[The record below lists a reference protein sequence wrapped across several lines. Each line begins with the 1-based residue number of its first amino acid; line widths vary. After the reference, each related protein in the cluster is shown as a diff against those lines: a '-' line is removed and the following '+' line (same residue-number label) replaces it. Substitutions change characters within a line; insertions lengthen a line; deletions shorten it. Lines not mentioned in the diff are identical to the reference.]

1 MKNRSRL
8 LTVLLYIVVFAV
20 AVVLISEVFF
30 RDDTVYVNYSTV
42 CEQFRSENVRSFE
55 YDNGVLTLELRKP
68 YQNEAYSVS
77 HKLADLGLFYEDLG
91 TLIAEQQESGVLQ
104 SYNYVPMRQTPW
116 YVRML
121 PEMLLS
127 VIMIALVYMVLVRNS
142 GGMMKFGHA
151 NARVGSGRD
160 KVMFSDVAGADE
172 EKAELQEIVDF
183 LRDPAKYR
191 RIGARIPK
199 GVLLVGPPGTGKT
212 LLARAVAGEAN
223 VQFLSISG
231 SDFVELYVGI
241 GASRVRDLFEQ
252 AKRSAPA
259 IIFIDEIDAVG
270 RRRGAGMGGGHDERE
285 QTLNQLLVEMDGFGS
300 NDGVIVMAATNRRD
314 ILDPALLRPGRFDR
328 QIYVNVPDVG
338 GREAI
343 LRVHARDKQLS
354 DDVDLRTVARATA
367 GFTGADLENLLNEAA
382 LISARKNLPVITMQ
396 TMEDA
401 VLKVIAGPE
410 KRSLVNIERDRRIT
424 AIHEAGHAVAAYFL
438 PTQEPVHQITIVP
451 RGNALGLTISLPD
464 QDTLHTT
471 RNEMRDRIV
480 VLLGGRVAEQL
491 EFDDISTGASNDL
504 QRATKLAHDMIAKYG
519 MNERIGAVAYDDDSE
534 IFVGRDY
541 ERTRSYS
548 EQTAAEIDAE
558 VRKTVDQAYA
568 HCTQILTEHHEKLQE
583 IAQWLLEHE
592 TMSRSQFEACR
603 SPRSRRACWPE
614 RRRPM
619 EPKKIKNP
627 TGMLIM
633 HGTVIAVVLYMA
645 WQLVRS
651 YRAGGAEAPSLTTL
665 IVGLVLLVGGCV
677 VVGWLAV
684 RLFLQAKRE
693 EKALEQE
700 TEQLHAAAAQE
711 NSEE

>member
-1 MKNRSRL
+1 MKKSYKGFPIYAL
-8 LTVLLYIVVFAV
+8 IIIGVLIATQLFSSSFSSQRGQKIEAAKLFEYIDSGVIDAV
-20 AVVLISEVFF
+20 ALESSTAYAHMKASSIPLSAFSNAAYDFSAVIS
-30 RDDTVYVNYSTV
+30 RDTFVET
-42 CEQFRSENVRSFE
+42 CRQLAARKA
-55 YDNGVLTLELRKP
+55 GKPLEDIT
-68 YQNEAYSVS
+68 EI
-77 HKLADLGLFYEDLG
+77 DLGFDLIYLPQPATPWLLDMLPYIIMTVG
-91 TLIAEQQESGVLQ
+91 LMVFWLMM
-104 SYNYVPMRQTPW
+104 MRQQ
-116 YVRML
+116 
-121 PEMLLS
+121 
-127 VIMIALVYMVLVRNS
+127 
-142 GGMMKFGHA
+142 GGGGGKMMTFGHSP
-151 NARVGSGRD
+151 ARVFEPDGNRIT
-160 KVMFSDVAGADE
+160 FADVAGAVE
-172 EKAELQEIVDF
+172 EKEEMQELVEF
-183 LRDPAKYR
+183 LKNPR
-191 RIGARIPK
+191 RFTAVGARIPK

-212 LLARAVAGEAN
+212 LLAKAVAGEAG
-223 VQFLSISG
+223 VPFMSISG
-231 SDFVELYVGI
+231 SDFVEMFVGV
-241 GASRVRDLFEQ
+241 GASRVRDLFDQ
-252 AKRSAPA
+252 AKKHAPC
-259 IIFIDEIDAVG
+259 IVFIDEIDAVG

-328 QIYVNVPDVG
+328 QIYVNSPDVG

-438 PTQEPVHQITIVP
+438 STQEPVHQITIVP

-592 TMSRSQFEACR
+592 TMSRSQFEACMQAL
-603 SPRSRRACWPE
+603 PIPE
-614 RRRPM
+614 KQ
-619 EPKKIKNP
+619 E
-627 TGMLIM
+627 GL
-633 HGTVIAVVLYMA
+633 L
-645 WQLVRS
+645 
-651 YRAGGAEAPSLTTL
+651 AGEEKTDGAE
-665 IVGLVLLVGGCV
+665 
-677 VVGWLAV
+677 
-684 RLFLQAKRE
+684 E
-693 EKALEQE
+693 D
-700 TEQLHAAAAQE
+700 
-711 NSEE
+711 

>member
-30 RDDTVYVNYSTV
+30 RDDTAYVNYSTV

-68 YQNEAYSVS
+68 YQNETYSVS

-127 VIMIALVYMVLVRNS
+127 VIMIALVYMVLMRNS

-367 GFTGADLENLLNEAA
+367 GFTGADLENIMNEAA
-382 LISARKNLPVITMQ
+382 ILTARAHKDKIEMATIEEAISRVS
-396 TMEDA
+396 
-401 VLKVIAGPE
+401 AGPE
-410 KRSLVNIERDRRIT
+410 KKSHRIT
-424 AIHEAGHAVAAYFL
+424 DKDKKLVSYHEAGHAIVSYYI
-438 PTQEPVHQITIVP
+438 PECDKVHEISIIP
-451 RGNALGLTISLPD
+451 RGRAAGYTMYLPEDETSHVSSRKLVAMMTSLLGGHCAEELAIGDVSTGSTSDLKRATDIARSMVTEYGMSKKLGPMFLGGDQEVFLGRNFNQTHSNFSEEVSALID
-464 QDTLHTT
+464 
-471 RNEMRDRIV
+471 NEMR
-480 VLLGGRVAEQL
+480 EML
-491 EFDDISTGASNDL
+491 ESC
-504 QRATKLAHDMIAKYG
+504 
-519 MNERIGAVAYDDDSE
+519 
-534 IFVGRDY
+534 
-541 ERTRSYS
+541 
-548 EQTAAEIDAE
+548 
-558 VRKTVDQAYA
+558 YA
-568 HCTQILTEHHEKLQE
+568 HAASLLTEHRDKLDRLAEILMDREKVDHDQFVAVME
-583 IAQWLLEHE
+583 GEKSAE
-592 TMSRSQFEACR
+592 TDQ
-603 SPRSRRACWPE
+603 
-614 RRRPM
+614 
-619 EPKKIKNP
+619 
-627 TGMLIM
+627 
-633 HGTVIAVVLYMA
+633 
-645 WQLVRS
+645 
-651 YRAGGAEAPSLTTL
+651 
-665 IVGLVLLVGGCV
+665 
-677 VVGWLAV
+677 
-684 RLFLQAKRE
+684 
-693 EKALEQE
+693 
-700 TEQLHAAAAQE
+700 AAQAEPE
-711 NSEE
+711 NN

>member
-30 RDDTVYVNYSTV
+30 RDDTAYVNYSTV
-42 CEQFRSENVRSFE
+42 CEQFRSENVRSFD

-127 VIMIALVYMVLVRNS
+127 VIMIALVYMVLMRNS

-212 LLARAVAGEAN
+212 LLARAVAGEAG

-231 SDFVELYVGI
+231 SDFVEMYVGV

-252 AKRSAPA
+252 AKKVSPA

-270 RRRGAGMGGGHDERE
+270 RQRGTGLGGGHDERE
-285 QTLNQLLVEMDGFGS
+285 QTLNQLLVEMDGFGT
-300 NDGVIVMAATNRRD
+300 NQGVVVMAATNRAD

-328 QIYVNVPDVG
+328 QVYVGLPDIR
-338 GREAI
+338 GREEI
-343 LRVHARDKQLS
+343 LKIHVKNKPLAE
-354 DDVDLRTVARATA
+354 DVDLSTVAKGTP
-367 GFTGADLENLLNEAA
+367 GFTGADLENLSNEAA
-382 LISARKNLPVITMQ
+382 LLAARRGSKLITMSDFS
-396 TMEDA
+396 EA
-401 VLKVIAGPE
+401 EIKVIAGPE
-410 KRSLVNIERDRRIT
+410 KKSRVISEHERKLT
-424 AIHEAGHAVAAYFL
+424 AYHEAGHAIVMHAL
-438 PTQEPVHQITIVP
+438 PTHDPVHQITIVP
-451 RGNALGLTISLPD
+451 RGGAGGMTISLP
-464 QDTLHTT
+464 T
-471 RNEMRDRIV
+471 EDRSYQSKRYMEEQIV
-480 VLLGGRVAEQL
+480 SLLGGRVAEKL
-491 EFDDISTGASNDL
+491 MLGDISTGASNDI
-504 QRATKLAHDMIAKYG
+504 QRASQIARKMVTVYG
-519 MNERIGAVAYDDDSE
+519 MSDRLGSISFESGHDE
-534 IFVGRDY
+534 IFIGR
-541 ERTRSYS
+541 SMAQAKPYS
-548 EQTAAEIDAE
+548 EQVAAQIDEEVKSIVDAAYERCEDILSRDQKHLIAVAE
-558 VRKTVDQAYA
+558 F
-568 HCTQILTEHHEKLQE
+568 
-583 IAQWLLEHE
+583 LLAHE
-592 TMSRSQFEACR
+592 TMSAEEFEAVFTDE
-603 SPRSRRACWPE
+603 AAGHD
-614 RRRPM
+614 
-619 EPKKIKNP
+619 KI
-627 TGMLIM
+627 
-633 HGTVIAVVLYMA
+633 
-645 WQLVRS
+645 
-651 YRAGGAEAPSLTTL
+651 
-665 IVGLVLLVGGCV
+665 
-677 VVGWLAV
+677 
-684 RLFLQAKRE
+684 
-693 EKALEQE
+693 
-700 TEQLHAAAAQE
+700 
-711 NSEE
+711 

>member
-30 RDDTVYVNYSTV
+30 RDDAVYVNYSTV

-328 QIYVNVPDVG
+328 QVTVNYPDLE
-338 GREAI
+338 GRVDI
-343 LRVHARDKQLS
+343 LKVHSRGKALEK
-354 DDVDLRTVARATA
+354 DVDLENIAKRMPYSS
-367 GFTGADLENLLNEAA
+367 GADLENVMNEGAILA
-382 LISARKNLPVITMQ
+382 VRRKKKKISQQDLV
-396 TMEDA
+396 DA
-401 VLKVIAGPE
+401 VSRVQMGPE
-410 KRSLVNIERDRRIT
+410 KRSHKVTPRDRKTT
-424 AIHEAGHAVAAYFL
+424 AYHEAGHAVIANLL
-438 PTQEPVHQITIVP
+438 PECDDVHLVTIVP
-451 RGNALGLTISLPD
+451 RGQAGGYTLSLPSEENDNYSRTALLGMVTMALGGHAAEHVSL
-464 QDTLHTT
+464 
-471 RNEMRDRIV
+471 
-480 VLLGGRVAEQL
+480 
-491 EFDDISTGASNDL
+491 DDIYTGASSDIK
-504 QRATKLAHDMIAKYG
+504 RATELCRRMVTQFG
-519 MNERIGAVAYDDDSE
+519 MSDSIGTMYLGSDQEV
-534 IFVGRDY
+534 FVGMEFGQSR
-541 ERTRSYS
+541 EYS
-548 EQTAAEIDAE
+548 EQSAAAIDQEVKRLLDECYARACKLLKDHMDKLIAVAE
-558 VRKTVDQAYA
+558 A
-568 HCTQILTEHHEKLQE
+568 
-583 IAQWLLEHE
+583 LLERD
-592 TMSRSQFEACR
+592 TLTRADFECVMR
-603 SPRSRRACWPE
+603 GEPLP
-614 RRRPM
+614 PM
-619 EPKKIKNP
+619 TEVEKMQPSSEAQADPTPDAQTDGAVNP
-627 TGMLIM
+627 GFAT
-633 HGTVIAVVLYMA
+633 
-645 WQLVRS
+645 QD
-651 YRAGGAEAPSLTTL
+651 
-665 IVGLVLLVGGCV
+665 
-677 VVGWLAV
+677 
-684 RLFLQAKRE
+684 
-693 EKALEQE
+693 
-700 TEQLHAAAAQE
+700 AQE
-711 NSEE
+711 DGDPFVEPQDGE